1 MASIVRSSFVTST
14 NGFGVT
20 HDLGFGTSVTTGN
33 AIVILLHEFHDVQ
46 ISPAPTVNGVSGPPS
61 ATIDYSVDQA
71 SGKQSRAYSYANAAA
86 GATGF
91 RFTTTSSH
99 SNISGWVLEISGAAA
114 SSMFVSGG
122 SFPSDFGPTELDAT
136 ATGASAGDFALAIFS
151 DVPLAN
157 ITATRS
163 GFTQS
168 SNSAGNVLLQYNMS
182 TGSGSNTAGATL
194 SSSGFSTD
202 GFVVI
207 YKTAVSGNYTLPADS
222 GSYTLSGQAANT
234 LYARIMSGEQGS
246 YALSGVDALLV
257 KSGSYSFNAEFGSY
271 TLVGANALVDLSMNA
286 AQGSYV
292 LTGQA
297 ATLTFTP
304 FSNPSVTAEFGS
316 YTLTGRAANTNYGRL
331 LSAEVGVYA
340 LTGRQA
346 GLIWSG
352 APVSTGYS
360 SQKMTFSALTIS
372 L

>member
-1 MASIVRSSFVTST
+1 MATIARSQFITSS
-14 NGFGVT
+14 NGFGTT
-20 HDLGFGTSVTTGN
+20 HDLNFGTAVSAGN
-33 AIVILLHEFHDVQ
+33 AIIILLHEYHDVTGT
-46 ISPAPTVNGVSGPPS
+46 PTVNGASG
-61 ATIDYSVDQA
+61 TVIVDYNVDKA
-71 SGKQSRAYSYANAAA
+71 SGKQSRAYSLPNAPS

-91 RFTTTSSH
+91 RFTTSSSH
-99 SNISGWVLEISGAAA
+99 SNIAGWVVEVNGAAT
-114 SSMFVSGG
+114 SSMFVAGG
-122 SFPSDFGPTELDAT
+122 SFPSDFGPTELDAV
-136 ATGASAGDFALAIFS
+136 ATGASAGDFALAFFS

-157 ITATRS
+157 ITSTRS

-168 SNSAGNVLLQYNMS
+168 SDSTGTLLLQHNLNTSAGS
-182 TGSGSNTAGATL
+182 ITAGATL

-207 YKTAVSGNYTLPADS
+207 YNAGSTGYTLTADS
-222 GSYTLSGQAANT
+222 GTYNLTGRASNT
-234 LYARIMSGEQGS
+234 LYTRIMPAAQGTYS
-246 YALSGVDALLV
+246 LTGIDALLV

-286 AQGSYV
+286 AQGSYA

-346 GLIWSG
+346 GLTWSG

-372 L
+372 I